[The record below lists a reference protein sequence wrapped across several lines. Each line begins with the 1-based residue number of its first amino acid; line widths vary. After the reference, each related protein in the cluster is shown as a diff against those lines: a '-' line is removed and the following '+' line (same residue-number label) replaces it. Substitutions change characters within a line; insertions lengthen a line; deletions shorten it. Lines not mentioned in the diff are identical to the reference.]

1 MDQLDEIRS
10 KIDIVQLISEYVP
23 LKKAGQ
29 NFKALCP
36 FHAEKAPSFIVSPE
50 RQIFKCFGCSEGG
63 DIFGFLMKMEG
74 MEFGE
79 ALRTL
84 AKRAGVTLQ
93 SFRSTGQEAEKE
105 RLFQLNFIASEFYHF
120 LLTRHPIGK
129 KALSYLADRG
139 IGKDSIEKF
148 KLGFAPPMPD
158 ALTHFLTFKKDYRMD
173 EVRKAG
179 LVSLNYGRA
188 RDFFRERII
197 FPLSDHRGNI
207 AGFSGR
213 ILPGQDLNIPKY
225 INIAETPLYH
235 KSQLLYGLDFAKET
249 IKKENAVI
257 VVEGEFDAISPF
269 QLGIKNIVAI
279 KGSALTEEQCRLLK
293 RFTEN
298 IILALDKDVAGDAAS
313 WRGIEIAESL
323 DLEVKVVRLPEGKD
337 PDELAQKNPGALKK
351 ALASV
356 VPIYDFF
363 IDSAIHRFDLGS
375 SFGKR
380 KIGLSVLPIL
390 RKIENDL
397 TRAHYVRL
405 LAQKLDLPEEALISQ
420 MEREEVPQ
428 NKSFEP
434 IQRPEATSRIKLL
447 EERLLVLTFQ
457 TGEEKRLLAKEITAL
472 IKTLPLVKIIQ
483 SLAGYFKKQKK
494 FSTDK
499 FAKQLP
505 AELLEIFNNFFL
517 EDLGKESQNSSWQE
531 KEIKRTLFELKK
543 LMIQEELKKLSQE
556 IASSEKEGKQEILA
570 EKEEKFRLLSQ
581 KLAKLLAEG

>member
-10 KIDIVQLISEYVP
+10 KVDIVQLISEYVP

-36 FHAEKAPSFIVSPE
+36 FHAEKAPSFVVSPE
-50 RQIFKCFGCSEGG
+50 RQIFKCFGCSSGG

-79 ALRTL
+79 ALRSL
-84 AKRAGVTLQ
+84 AKRAGVTLR
-93 SFRSTGQEAEKE
+93 SFRPTGEEAEKE
-105 RLFQLNFIASEFYHF
+105 KLYQLNFIASEFYHF
-120 LLTRHPIGK
+120 LLTRHSIGK
-129 KALSYLADRG
+129 KALNYLLGRG
-139 IGKDSIEKF
+139 IRKDSIEKF

-158 ALTHFLTFKKDYRMD
+158 ALTHFLTLKKGYRMD

-207 AGFSGR
+207 VGFSGR
-213 ILPGQDLNIPKY
+213 TLPDQDLSIPKY

-235 KSQLLYGLDFAKET
+235 KSHLLYGLDLARET
-249 IKKENAVI
+249 IKKNNAVI
-257 VVEGEFDAISPF
+257 VVEGEFDVISPF

-279 KGSALTEEQCRLLK
+279 KGSALTEEQCQLLK
-293 RFTEN
+293 RFTET
-298 IILALDKDVAGDAAS
+298 IILALDKDIAGDTAS
-313 WRGIEIAESL
+313 WRGIEIADGFGFEI
-323 DLEVKVVRLPEGKD
+323 KVVRLPEGKD

-351 ALASV
+351 ALASAMPV
-356 VPIYDFF
+356 YDFF
-363 IDSAIHRFDLGS
+363 IDSAFSHFDPNS

-390 RKIENDL
+390 KKIENDL
-397 TRAHYVRL
+397 TRAYYIRL
-405 LAQKLDLPEEALISQ
+405 LSQKLDLPEEALFSQ
-420 MEREEVPQ
+420 MEKGEVTRD
-428 NKSFEP
+428 KSFAP
-434 IQRPEATSRIKLL
+434 TGRPETTSRKKLL
-447 EERLLVLTFQ
+447 EEHLLVLAFQ
-457 TGEEKRLLAKEITAL
+457 SGEEKKLLSKEVNVFFQT
-472 IKTLPLVKIIQ
+472 PSLVKIIK
-483 SLAGYFKKQKK
+483 SLADYFKKQKK
-494 FSTDK
+494 FNTDK

-531 KEIKRTLFELKK
+531 KEINRTLFELKK
-543 LMIQEELKKLSQE
+543 LIIQEELKKLSQE
-556 IASSEKEGKQEILA
+556 IASSEKEGKEEILV